1 MEIQKGGDL
10 GADAAFKKILS
21 IGYEFECSDLAK
33 LSLHS
38 NKKTFIN
45 SDLALRILK
54 EKVDRK
60 SIKYVDDP
68 HYLHVRIPIHKKGS
82 DTLVMTDAEEEEDED
97 EFLKELKEEFPEE
110 YEEEIKQKKQIELEK
125 KENESYLEY
134 FFENRK
140 TDNKETV
147 KFFITNDLAETA
159 FNKMLKEKCKG
170 LTIPK
175 NDMYFFKTNKGKLY
189 DIKFSEEIATSEYCD
204 SFSSVEFVATYYSPK
219 RDYANVIMDTFVDAC
234 SRVIDHMGDVK
245 KIKGEL
251 VMHDNKK
258 THYTKSGPLGKDRC
272 LYHKPGTNI
281 FYMDTY
287 DDEELEELQTLGDAR
302 LVPQMTFRSK
312 AQDSLAIM
320 KEILQLHGKVKKGK
334 SVAKDMI
341 YEMNTVLFVETQVD
355 DLIKGH
361 NEISKKKIDLSTII
375 GNTLKLYLFLI
386 FYKLNMF
393 ILNHVSIFTKEGYL
407 KDFLTFSSRHSNGT
421 LFERAK
427 EILREHYGIET
438 AAQVYNF
445 LNKPKIIQNFYEK
458 EEDAEDEEHDF
469 DEDGNYKYNYDAQVT
484 DLPEDDPNFGN
495 PLFSMISYFKYLESK
510 ESDWLRDA
518 KYDVFSTTFELKSD
532 EVLLENRYFL
542 YEINFYL
549 KNNTTS
555 KFSER
560 NLTFRNMHSIVNNFY
575 GSKMKNMMTLS
586 KHPSKQRVTRRS
598 KSQLSRSSKMTAKVG
613 PTSKHHTLKSKS
625 KSSATIRNNQAD
637 LPKKLSVIVEGE
649 E

>member
-82 DTLVMTDAEEEEDED
+82 DTAVMTDAEEEEDED

-147 KFFITNDLAETA
+147 KFFITNDLAETV

-234 SRVIDHMGDVK
+234 SRVIDHMGDLK

-258 THYTKSGPLGKDRC
+258 THYTQTGPLGKDRC
-272 LYHKPGTNI
+272 LYHKPGTNV

-287 DDEELEELQTLGDAR
+287 DNEELEELQTLGDAR

-312 AQDSLAIM
+312 AQDSLVIM

-427 EILREHYGIET
+427 EILREHYGIEN

-469 DEDGNYKYNYDAQVT
+469 DEDGNYKYNYDAHVT

-575 GSKMKNMMTLS
+575 GSKMKNMMTLT

-598 KSQLSRSSKMTAKVG
+598 KSHLSRSSKMTAKVG
-613 PTSKHHTLKSKS
+613 PTSKHRTLKSKS
-625 KSSATIRNNQAD
+625 KSSATIRNNQVD

>member
-1 MEIQKGGDL
+1 
-10 GADAAFKKILS
+10 
-21 IGYEFECSDLAK
+21 
-33 LSLHS
+33 
-38 NKKTFIN
+38 
-45 SDLALRILK
+45 
-54 EKVDRK
+54 
-60 SIKYVDDP
+60 
-68 HYLHVRIPIHKKGS
+68 
-82 DTLVMTDAEEEEDED
+82 
-97 EFLKELKEEFPEE
+97 
-110 YEEEIKQKKQIELEK
+110 
-125 KENESYLEY
+125 
-134 FFENRK
+134 
-140 TDNKETV
+140 
-147 KFFITNDLAETA
+147 
-159 FNKMLKEKCKG
+159 
-170 LTIPK
+170 
-175 NDMYFFKTNKGKLY
+175 
-189 DIKFSEEIATSEYCD
+189 
-204 SFSSVEFVATYYSPK
+204 
-219 RDYANVIMDTFVDAC
+219 
-234 SRVIDHMGDVK
+234 
-245 KIKGEL
+245 
-251 VMHDNKK
+251 
-258 THYTKSGPLGKDRC
+258 
-272 LYHKPGTNI
+272 
-281 FYMDTY
+281 
-287 DDEELEELQTLGDAR
+287 
-302 LVPQMTFRSK
+302 MTFRSK
-312 AQDSLAIM
+312 AQDSLVIM

-341 YEMNTVLFVETQVD
+341 YEMNTHLFVETQVD

-469 DEDGNYKYNYDAQVT
+469 DEDGNYKYNYDAHVT

-575 GSKMKNMMTLS
+575 GSKMKNMMTLT

-613 PTSKHHTLKSKS
+613 PTSKHRTLKSKS
-625 KSSATIRNNQAD
+625 KSIATIRNNQAD

>member
-1 MEIQKGGDL
+1 MQKGGDL

-21 IGYEFECSDLAK
+21 IGYEFECADLAK

-68 HYLHVRIPIHKKGS
+68 HYLHVRIPIHKRG
-82 DTLVMTDAEEEEDED
+82 TEAVIMTEAEEEEDED
-97 EFLKELKEEFPEE
+97 DFLKELKEEFPEE

-147 KFFITNDLAETA
+147 KFFITNDLADTV
-159 FNKMLKEKCKG
+159 FNKMLKEKCKE

-189 DIKFSEEIATSEYCD
+189 DIKFSEEIATNEYCD
-204 SFSSVEFVATYYSPK
+204 SFSSVEFVVTYYSPK
-219 RDYANVIMDTFVDAC
+219 RDYANVIMDKFVDAC
-234 SRVIDHMGDVK
+234 SRVIDHMGDLK

-251 VMHDNKK
+251 VMHDNNK

-272 LYHKPGTNI
+272 LYHKPGTNL

-287 DDEELEELQTLGDAR
+287 DDEELEELQTLGDAT
-302 LVPQMTFRSK
+302 LTPQMTFRSK
-312 AQDSLAIM
+312 AQDSLPIM
-320 KEILQLHGKVKKGK
+320 KEILKLHGKVKKGK
-334 SVAKDMI
+334 SVANDMI
-341 YEMNTVLFVETQVD
+341 YELNTILFVETHVD
-355 DLIKGH
+355 NLIKEH
-361 NEISKKKIDLSTII
+361 NENSKKKIDLTTAI

-421 LFERAK
+421 LFERVK
-427 EILREHYGIET
+427 EILREHYGVET
-438 AAQVYNF
+438 TAQIYKF

-458 EEDAEDEEHDF
+458 EEDDDEDEEHDF
-469 DEDGNYKYNYDAQVT
+469 DEDGNYKYNYDAHDT
-484 DLPEDDPNFGN
+484 DLSEEDPNFGN
-495 PLFSMISYFKYLESK
+495 PLFSMISYFKYLDAK

-542 YEINFYL
+542 YEINFFL

-555 KFSER
+555 KFNER
-560 NLTFRNMHSIVNNFY
+560 NLSLRNMQSVVNNFY
-575 GSKMKNMMTLS
+575 GSKMKNMMTLT
-586 KHPSKQRVTRRS
+586 KHPGKQRVTRRS
-598 KSQLSRSSKMTAKVG
+598 KLQLNRLRKMTAKVG
-613 PTSKHHTLKSKS
+613 PTSKHRTLKKS
-625 KSSATIRNNQAD
+625 KNTTHSNQAD
-637 LPKKLSVIVEGE
+637 LPKRLSVIVEGE